1 MHSSAFAKY
10 FLLSIVSSA
19 SLSVFSAADPDDSG
33 RARRV
38 IEEITVISQ
47 KTEQTL
53 KEIPASVTS
62 LGGDQIRQAGA
73 FNVDDIQNMAANTE
87 VRILPWGGDFR
98 IRGFGTQSSN
108 AASEPSVATVVD
120 GVFYGRSNYMSAL
133 FVDID
138 RMEILRGPQG
148 TLFGKNSTAGVIT
161 VLSRKPGDEFAV
173 DMDMLFG
180 SFGESALRP
189 AIDMPVSET
198 FGLRYSGSYQHNDG
212 LLENTFLGR
221 DEYNI
226 TQNVSRLRGVWNASD
241 AVEVDILGMHSR
253 QVMNN
258 NIFQFSKL
266 TPAMLAHQQTYDP
279 LVETNAYNELNSA
292 NVEALADVRIFGLNS
307 VVSWNIGSGI
317 GLNDLTLTSVS
328 SWSELATY
336 RRDIDADFGPSPV
349 IKDSLIEPSI
359 YTQEQQE
366 LRSNGI
372 ADSIFGWGGQT
383 SVIMGLFYFTSTLGA
398 SDLFELE
405 DSQATG
411 DYFVAANGG
420 SFPVGIS
427 NPLTAD
433 AANTVPLTAEVTL
446 DEFVESYALYGHFE
460 QELSETLGW
469 IFGLR
474 GGFERKIGHFTSFS
488 ESVLIKG
495 IAGQEDHVSDRTR
508 IEQNISPKIG
518 FSWQPSDQA
527 GMYGTWSRGY
537 KSGGFN
543 ALPLNAS
550 NLEFEQERATS
561 FELGYKGRL
570 LDGAL
575 SLNAA
580 VFNTDFD
587 NLQLVTFG
595 GSNGATTFII
605 LNAGAATS
613 RGFEID
619 LQWLPPILGTN
630 IAFNV
635 GYADAFFTSYR
646 NAPAIAGSADD
657 DSTPDYD
664 EAQFQDL
671 KGKRLPNSSKWSA
684 SLSPSFTLPLDFIQK
699 VVNIGVD
706 IQYRGDRFLD
716 VDLDPNTYQP
726 ATVESN
732 LRFTLMDERQ
742 NSMITLNVKNL
753 GDKRILGQVL
763 DQPLAAGNYAAIR
776 TDRGRH
782 VTLNFISRF
791 N

>member
-258 NIFQFSKL
+258 NIFQ
-266 TPAMLAHQQTYDP
+266 
-279 LVETNAYNELNSA
+279 
-292 NVEALADVRIFGLNS
+292 
-307 VVSWNIGSGI
+307 
-317 GLNDLTLTSVS
+317 
-328 SWSELATY
+328 
-336 RRDIDADFGPSPV
+336 
-349 IKDSLIEPSI
+349 
-359 YTQEQQE
+359 
-366 LRSNGI
+366 
-372 ADSIFGWGGQT
+372 
-383 SVIMGLFYFTSTLGA
+383 
-398 SDLFELE
+398 
-405 DSQATG
+405 
-411 DYFVAANGG
+411 
-420 SFPVGIS
+420 
-427 NPLTAD
+427 
-433 AANTVPLTAEVTL
+433 
-446 DEFVESYALYGHFE
+446 
-460 QELSETLGW
+460 
-469 IFGLR
+469 
-474 GGFERKIGHFTSFS
+474 
-488 ESVLIKG
+488 
-495 IAGQEDHVSDRTR
+495 
-508 IEQNISPKIG
+508 
-518 FSWQPSDQA
+518 
-527 GMYGTWSRGY
+527 
-537 KSGGFN
+537 
-543 ALPLNAS
+543 
-550 NLEFEQERATS
+550 
-561 FELGYKGRL
+561 
-570 LDGAL
+570 
-575 SLNAA
+575 
-580 VFNTDFD
+580 
-587 NLQLVTFG
+587 
-595 GSNGATTFII
+595 
-605 LNAGAATS
+605 
-613 RGFEID
+613 
-619 LQWLPPILGTN
+619 
-630 IAFNV
+630 
-635 GYADAFFTSYR
+635 
-646 NAPAIAGSADD
+646 
-657 DSTPDYD
+657 
-664 EAQFQDL
+664 
-671 KGKRLPNSSKWSA
+671 
-684 SLSPSFTLPLDFIQK
+684 
-699 VVNIGVD
+699 
-706 IQYRGDRFLD
+706 
-716 VDLDPNTYQP
+716 
-726 ATVESN
+726 
-732 LRFTLMDERQ
+732 
-742 NSMITLNVKNL
+742 
-753 GDKRILGQVL
+753 
-763 DQPLAAGNYAAIR
+763 
-776 TDRGRH
+776 
-782 VTLNFISRF
+782 
-791 N
+791 